1 VIFLEK
7 KRHKR
12 EEKEKGNEKKE
23 TKEKKGKQKT
33 KTDKNFSYRFLFSLF
48 LLDLCGIKEHNTV
61 IIFCSVRLV
70 C

>member
-1 VIFLEK
+1 MKRK
-7 KRHKR
+7 K
-12 EEKEKGNEKKE
+12 G
-23 TKEKKGKQKT
+23 TKEKKTKEKKAKQKR
-33 KTDKNFSYRFLFSLF
+33 KTNKNFSYRFLFSLF